1 MSKRTNI
8 SNWKNEIDE
17 RFEPELYQVGTRLSD
32 ERKKNKLTQA
42 EVARRLEIRRQIVSD
57 HERGKHLTI
66 SRLNEYA
73 ALYGCPVEQFF
84 VDAPN
89 DEGILQKRLNERL
102 IMKRIMVK
110 IHLFFVKVNPL
121 PVRFLDEVSMRTLK
135 RWERFAENKEVP
147 SKNSIKSMEFTQY
160 KAFAAELDMSL
171 HDLLFAPEIE

>member
-42 EVARRLEIRRQIVSD
+42 EVARRLNIRRQIVSD

-89 DEGILQKRLNERL
+89 DEGILQKKLNERL
-102 IMKRIMVK
+102 IMKRTMVK
-110 IHLFFVKVNPL
+110 IHPFFVKENPL
-121 PVRFLDEVSMRTLK
+121 PVRFLDEVSLRTLE
-135 RWERFAENKEVP
+135 RWEKFAKEEVP
-147 SKNSIKSMEFTQY
+147 SESNIKSMEFTRY
-160 KAFAAELDMSL
+160 KAFAAELDLSL
-171 HDLLFAPEIE
+171 HELLFAPEIE